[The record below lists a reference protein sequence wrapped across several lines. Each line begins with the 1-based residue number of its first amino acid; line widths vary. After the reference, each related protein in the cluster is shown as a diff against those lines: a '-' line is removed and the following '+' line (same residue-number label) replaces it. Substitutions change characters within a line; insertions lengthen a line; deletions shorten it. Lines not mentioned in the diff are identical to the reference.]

1 MSHFSSSRLQSLDV
15 FRGITIAGMILVNQ
29 ASLTDPIY
37 PWLAH
42 AQWHGCTF
50 ADWIFPFFLFI
61 IGVAMAYSFA
71 KYSQGTQLSRAVYGR
86 LARRCIL
93 LFGLGLFLNGFWAYD
108 FSTLRIMGVLQRI
121 SLAYGLAALVI
132 LTLPRKGQWL
142 VAILALIGYGLALSV
157 LPVPDYGAGNLT
169 RAGNFG
175 AYVDRLII
183 PAPHLYAGDTFNNM
197 GDPEGLF
204 STIPAVVSVLMGYFT
219 GLWLRTQSA
228 LRDLKTSRQSVQ
240 LVLLGLSCLVL
251 GQLWNIWLPINK
263 KLWTSSYVLF
273 TTGIALLL
281 LAACYELIE
290 VRHLRR
296 WGKPFE
302 WFGLN
307 SIFIFVA
314 SIVLIKVLVLTH
326 VGAGEAAPST
336 YQWIYE
342 HGFQS
347 WAGAELGALVL
358 AVLFV
363 LFWGLVAYGMYRQKW
378 LIKL

>member
-1 MSHFSSSRLQSLDV
+1 MSKPSSSRLHSLDV

-29 ASLTDPIY
+29 ASLTQPIY

-42 AQWHGCTF
+42 AEWNGCTF

-61 IGVAMAYSFA
+61 IGVAMAYSLA
-71 KYSQGTQLSRAVYGR
+71 KYTQGESPPSAVYGR
-86 LARRCIL
+86 LFRRCAL
-93 LFGLGLFLNGFWAYD
+93 LFGLGLFLNGFWYYD

-121 SLAYGLAALVI
+121 SLVYGLTALAI
-132 LTLPRKGQWL
+132 LNLPRKGQWL
-142 VAILALIGYGLALSV
+142 LAIAFLGIYWLALSFF
-157 LPVPDYGAGNLT
+157 PVPDYGAGDLT
-169 RAGNFG
+169 RVGNFG

-183 PAPHLYAGDTFNNM
+183 PEPHLYAGDNFNNM

-204 STIPAVVSVLMGYFT
+204 STIPAVVSSLAGYFT

-228 LRDLKTSRQSVQ
+228 LRDLKTNRQSLQ
-240 LVLLGLSCLVL
+240 LVMFGLSCLVL
-251 GQLWNIWLPINK
+251 GQLWNIWFPINK

-290 VRHLRR
+290 VRGYRR
-296 WGKPFE
+296 WGQPFE
-302 WFGLN
+302 ILGLN

-314 SIVLIKVLVLTH
+314 SILLIKVMVLTH
-326 VGAGEAAPST
+326 VRAGETALTT

-342 HGFQS
+342 QGFQA
-347 WAGAELGALVL
+347 WAGPELGSLLL
-358 AVLFV
+358 AVLIV
-363 LFWGLVAYGMYRQKW
+363 LFWFLVAYGMYRQKW
-378 LIKL
+378 LIKI